1 MRLTFEKLTEL
12 TKHLAGAIYRDAI
25 PLTGW
30 RIVDNL
36 DYGTPLPPDDDPAWQ
51 PLLEGSAWGGRLRW
65 AWMKAAAT
73 IPADFAGKPVALR
86 IQFEP
91 LRGTPETQVFSPPEA
106 LVAISGIDTP
116 PQTIEFARALKEMR
130 DYGMGWKELSA
141 ITGKTE
147 EYIRNYVRLIEQ
159 GEERL
164 VKGVEDGVF
173 SLNFAMNVAQ
183 SNDRSI
189 QHLLMDAF
197 DSGIVNSNNLPRVR
211 KIIEDRLEKGKTLGS
226 RRSNTTYTVDKLKRD
241 IRKITREKE
250 AFVYEAG
257 QRENRLMRILV
268 ALQRLRKD
276 GSFLA
281 MLKTAGLAEPP
292 QLKGQYAV

>member
-1 MRLTFEKLTEL
+1 MDHIEIRSMAERQYRMIPVNQINVVNSRGREKKQFQENVRSISEVGLYKPIL
-12 TKHLAGAIYRDAI
+12 VNR
-25 PLTGW
+25 
-30 RIVDNL
+30 RNL
-36 DYGTPLPPDDDPAWQ
+36 DATGQYDLICG
-51 PLLEGSAWGGRLRW
+51 EGRLL
-65 AWMKAAAT
+65 AHIELGKTHIAA
-73 IPADFAGKPVALR
+73 DVWD
-86 IQFEP
+86 
-91 LRGTPETQVFSPPEA
+91 
-106 LVAISGIDTP
+106 IDERQAHLMTLGENIARTP

-257 QRENRLMRILV
+257 QRENRLMSILV

>member
-1 MRLTFEKLTEL
+1 MDNIEIRSMAERQYRMIPVNEINVVNSRGREKKQFQENVRSISEVGLYKPIL
-12 TKHLAGAIYRDAI
+12 VNR
-25 PLTGW
+25 
-30 RIVDNL
+30 RNL
-36 DYGTPLPPDDDPAWQ
+36 DATGLYDLICG
-51 PLLEGSAWGGRLRW
+51 EGRLL
-65 AWMKAAAT
+65 AHIELGKTHIAA
-73 IPADFAGKPVALR
+73 DVWD
-86 IQFEP
+86 
-91 LRGTPETQVFSPPEA
+91 
-106 LVAISGIDTP
+106 IDERQAHLMTLGENIARTP
-116 PQTIEFARALKEMR
+116 PQTIEFARALKEMH

-173 SLNFAMNVAQ
+173 SLNFAMCVAQ

-211 KIIEDRLEKGKTLGS
+211 KIIEDRLEKGKALGS
-226 RRSNTTYTVDKLKRD
+226 RRSNTPYTVDKLKRD

-276 GSFLA
+276 DSLLA

>member
-1 MRLTFEKLTEL
+1 MDHIEIRSMAERQYRMIPVNQINVVNSRGREKKQFKENVRSISEVGLYKPIL
-12 TKHLAGAIYRDAI
+12 VNR
-25 PLTGW
+25 
-30 RIVDNL
+30 RNL
-36 DYGTPLPPDDDPAWQ
+36 DATGQYDLICG
-51 PLLEGSAWGGRLRW
+51 EGRLL
-65 AWMKAAAT
+65 AHIELGKTHIAA
-73 IPADFAGKPVALR
+73 DVWD
-86 IQFEP
+86 
-91 LRGTPETQVFSPPEA
+91 
-106 LVAISGIDTP
+106 IDERQAHLMTLGENIARTP